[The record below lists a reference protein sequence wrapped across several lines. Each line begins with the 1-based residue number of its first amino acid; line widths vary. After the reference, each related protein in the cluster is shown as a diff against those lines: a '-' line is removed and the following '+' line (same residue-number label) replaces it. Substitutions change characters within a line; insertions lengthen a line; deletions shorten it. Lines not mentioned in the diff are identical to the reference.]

1 MCGLPG
7 ARDKHELD
15 PRIADVVRRPS
26 RLHALAALEA
36 NAESSAEALDRITRM
51 ACRMLDVPV
60 ALVNLIG
67 SDRQLFLGCGPLPEP
82 WSSMREMPI
91 TAGWCPFALDVEKAY
106 AFADART
113 EPELADNPAAERLGV
128 VAYAGVPLR
137 TNDGEAIG
145 TLCAL
150 DYERHDWTD
159 DELELMTDLAASA
172 LAELQLLTAS
182 RLVARNHTRL
192 QALESVSCALAGAT
206 SADAVLGEVMRAVER
221 TNAGA
226 LWRLEDDE
234 SALRTAA
241 TAGAGSDALAGD
253 EPVSLDAPLAH
264 AQVARDGEATF
275 LASHQDVRAGFALD
289 AEPDVGAV
297 ALLPVTAGG
306 HRIGVLGACF
316 HDEQRFTVEDH
327 EYLAALA
334 GISGLA
340 LARAG

>member
-1 MCGLPG
+1 LSGLTS
-7 ARDKHELD
+7 ARDNDELD
-15 PRIADVVRRPS
+15 PRIAEVVHRPS

-67 SDRQLFLGCGPLPEP
+67 SDRQTFMGCGSLPEP

-91 TAGWCPFALDVEKAY
+91 TAGWCPFALDEHKAY
-106 AFADART
+106 VFADART
-113 EPELADNPAAERLGV
+113 EPELANNPAAERLGV

-150 DYERHDWTD
+150 DYKRHDWTD
-159 DELELMTDLAASA
+159 DELELMTDLAAGA

-182 RLVARNHTRL
+182 RLMARNHTRL
-192 QALESVSCALAGAT
+192 QALESVSCALADAT
-206 SADAVLGEVMRAVER
+206 SPDDVLAEVLRGVER

-226 LWRLEDDE
+226 LWRLEDDD

-241 TAGAGSDALAGD
+241 TAGAGSDVLAGD
-253 EPVSLDAPLAH
+253 GPVSLDAPLAH

-275 LASHQDVRAGFALD
+275 LPSHRDVREGFALD
-289 AEPDVGAV
+289 ADPDVGAV

>member
-1 MCGLPG
+1 MSG
-7 ARDKHELD
+7 AHDNDELD
-15 PRIADVVRRPS
+15 PRIAEVVHRPS

-36 NAESSAEALDRITRM
+36 NAESSAQALDRITRM

-67 SDRQLFLGCGPLPEP
+67 SDRQTFMGCGSLPEP

-91 TAGWCPFALDVEKAY
+91 TAGWCPFALDVQNAY
-106 AFADART
+106 AFADARA

-159 DELELMTDLAASA
+159 DELELMTDLAAGA

-192 QALESVSCALAGAT
+192 QALESVSCALAEAT
-206 SADAVLGEVMRAVER
+206 TPDEVLGEVLRGVER

-226 LWRLEDDE
+226 LWRLEDDD

-241 TAGAGSDALAGD
+241 TAGAGSDVLAGAA
-253 EPVSLDAPLAH
+253 PVPLDAPLAH
-264 AQVARDGEATF
+264 AQVAREGEAAF
-275 LASHQDVRAGFALD
+275 LPSHRDVRAGFALD
-289 AEPDVGAV
+289 ADPGVGAV

>member
-1 MCGLPG
+1 VAG
-7 ARDKHELD
+7 ADDTPQLD
-15 PRIADVVRRPS
+15 PKVAEVVRRPS
-26 RLHALAALEA
+26 RLQALATLEA
-36 NAESSAEALDRITRM
+36 NAESSAEALDRITRL

-67 SDRQLFLGCGPLPEP
+67 ADRQVFLGCGPLPEP
-82 WSSMREMPI
+82 WSSMREMPVS
-91 TAGWCPFALDVEKAY
+91 AGYCPYALDARDAY

-113 EPELADNPAAERLGV
+113 DPELAANPASQRHGV

-137 TNDGEAIG
+137 TPDGEAIG

-150 DYERHDWTD
+150 DFEPHDWTP
-159 DELELMTDLAASA
+159 DELALMADLAAGA

-192 QALESVSCALAGAT
+192 QALESVSCALA
-206 SADAVLGEVMRAVER
+206 DARTPDDVLDVVLRAVER
-221 TNAGA
+221 SDSGA

-241 TAGAGSDALAGD
+241 TAGTGSAAVAPADR
-253 EPVSLDAPLAH
+253 VSIDAPLAH
-264 AQVARDGEATF
+264 AQVARQGEAAY
-275 LASHQDVRAGFALD
+275 LPSHEEVREGFALQD
-289 AEPDVGAV
+289 APDVGAV
-297 ALLPVTAGG
+297 ALLPVTAGE

>member
-1 MCGLPG
+1 M
-7 ARDKHELD
+7 
-15 PRIADVVRRPS
+15 RRPS
-26 RLHALAALEA
+26 RLQALATLEA

-67 SDRQLFLGCGPLPEP
+67 ADRQVFLGCGALPEP
-82 WSSMREMPI
+82 WSSMREMPLS
-91 TAGWCPFALDVEKAY
+91 AGYCPYALDARDAY
-106 AFADART
+106 AFADARL
-113 EPELADNPAAERLGV
+113 EPELAANPACRRLGV

-137 TNDGEAIG
+137 TPDGEAIG
-145 TLCAL
+145 TLCAV
-150 DYERHDWTD
+150 DFEPHDWTA
-159 DELELMTDLAASA
+159 DELALMADLAAGA
-172 LAELQLLTAS
+172 IAELQLLTAS

-192 QALESVSCALAGAT
+192 QALESVSCALA
-206 SADAVLGEVMRAVER
+206 DAHTPDDVLGEVLRVVER

-226 LWRLEDDE
+226 LWRLEDDA
-234 SALRTAA
+234 SVLRTAA
-241 TAGAGSDALAGD
+241 TAGTGSAAVARADRIS
-253 EPVSLDAPLAH
+253 VDAPLAH
-264 AQVARDGEATF
+264 AQVARDGEAAF
-275 LASHQDVRAGFALD
+275 LPSHDEVREGFALQD
-289 AEPDVGAV
+289 APDVGAV